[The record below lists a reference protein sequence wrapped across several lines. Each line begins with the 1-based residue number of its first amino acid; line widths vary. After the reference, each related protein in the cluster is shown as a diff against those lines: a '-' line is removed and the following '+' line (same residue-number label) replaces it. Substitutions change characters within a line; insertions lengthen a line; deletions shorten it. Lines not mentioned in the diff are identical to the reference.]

1 MQPTAQTALSV
12 DSLSAAFEHSI
23 TWEDDIWRADPVDV
37 EQVHAKARRKFYDLL
52 DAVTSGR
59 GSGTQA
65 RILLFHGQS
74 GAGKTHLIRALRT
87 GSHRQGKAYFG
98 YAQMTPDVSNY
109 ADYYLRR
116 IIASLEK
123 PYDPDNG
130 GESALTRLTNRLVSM
145 ADVLPE
151 EDLKELREANLDERA
166 LAQLILRLADE
177 IIASPAFA
185 DQDLDVNVV
194 RALLYLQRCDPRI
207 DQRVRQYLQGR
218 QLNELSH
225 AAVAALDPN
234 SGDGRAFEIIE
245 AIGKLIW
252 TVERAA
258 LVFCIDQVEDLR
270 FFEDAEDRFQKAVRD
285 LIQIANRV
293 PTAIIII
300 SCLED
305 FYGQV
310 RGVLAQS
317 YIDRIEKAGP
327 VALLETRT
335 PEEARLIIAKRLEHE
350 ASLRN
355 GGPTFPD
362 PTAFFGPQF
371 FEEFGGL
378 STRRLLEHAQNRLR
392 AQQTNTMED
401 EPEVESPPEKAG
413 FISTL
418 AAALGFAP
426 NNDEPAASEI
436 PPGIDYR
443 DLWQRFS
450 QASEAEMPSNDSE
463 LMDVLIAAL
472 GLAREEWGE
481 QIKFR
486 VKRLEIADD
495 VPAFDLFVTHVR
507 GGGELTFESR
517 VFLCNRPTQG
527 GGLKRQ
533 LEKVLMNMGGRAS
546 FMLRASDFPP
556 NRKNQTAQAF
566 RKFRDNGGRSLL
578 VPIPDWERMMMVR
591 EFHAHHR
598 YDPGFDRWFE
608 QAKLLS
614 GMIPI
619 VQLLRLDLL
628 GPPSGVNVI
637 PVGSGMIRPRTQPT
651 EMFRGQTDAAASSH
665 SSVPEVQPSEERETA
680 GSAAQADPVPVDPPI
695 VEKPSR
701 WAWADWIGWGSSS
714 RTEPLPANDDP
725 LPMSVLLDEG
735 GDDEDSILA
744 GRENGTNRLVRLNR
758 DVLKRHAAVLGGS
771 GSGKT
776 TLALSIIEQLLL
788 RGIPAVLIDRKGD
801 LCSYANPEVWRAH
814 EHEFDE
820 RRAAERR
827 RLAEAID
834 VAVYTPG
841 RASGRPISITLLPN
855 GISELPEHE
864 QQLLANLSA
873 AALGDMPHLKN
884 SATHQKQS
892 GTLSVALKILGSR
905 SRTEVTLNDL
915 IYLLENEDPEL
926 TDLTQRMDPS
936 GKIRRDLVAQLDS
949 LRHRNSALFD
959 AGGESLRM
967 EALLGIG
974 PYAQPGRTRLSIIYT
989 GFLGDNENIL
999 FWVAQ
1004 FLSEALR
1011 FCQRN
1016 PNDELQAVVM
1026 FDEADLY
1033 IPANSKP
1040 ATAEPLQSL
1049 LKRARSA
1056 GLGLMLA
1063 TQSPGDLDY
1072 KSRDQI
1078 TSWFIGRVREDTAL
1092 RKLKAAFQSESGLD
1106 PAAVLPGQTVGEFH
1120 LVQEGLVRSIKAQRS
1135 LISAEQVPFDRIE
1148 QLARETKGQETKQL
1162 PLFGL
1167 R

>member
-1 MQPTAQTALSV
+1 
-12 DSLSAAFEHSI
+12 
-23 TWEDDIWRADPVDV
+23 
-37 EQVHAKARRKFYDLL
+37 
-52 DAVTSGR
+52 
-59 GSGTQA
+59 
-65 RILLFHGQS
+65 
-74 GAGKTHLIRALRT
+74 
-87 GSHRQGKAYFG
+87 
-98 YAQMTPDVSNY
+98 
-109 ADYYLRR
+109 
-116 IIASLEK
+116 
-123 PYDPDNG
+123 
-130 GESALTRLTNRLVSM
+130 
-145 ADVLPE
+145 
-151 EDLKELREANLDERA
+151 
-166 LAQLILRLADE
+166 
-177 IIASPAFA
+177 
-185 DQDLDVNVV
+185 
-194 RALLYLQRCDPRI
+194 
-207 DQRVRQYLQGR
+207 
-218 QLNELSH
+218 
-225 AAVAALDPN
+225 
-234 SGDGRAFEIIE
+234 
-245 AIGKLIW
+245 
-252 TVERAA
+252 
-258 LVFCIDQVEDLR
+258 
-270 FFEDAEDRFQKAVRD
+270 
-285 LIQIANRV
+285 
-293 PTAIIII
+293 
-300 SCLED
+300 
-305 FYGQV
+305 
-310 RGVLAQS
+310 
-317 YIDRIEKAGP
+317 
-327 VALLETRT
+327 
-335 PEEARLIIAKRLEHE
+335 
-350 ASLRN
+350 
-355 GGPTFPD
+355 
-362 PTAFFGPQF
+362 
-371 FEEFGGL
+371 
-378 STRRLLEHAQNRLR
+378 
-392 AQQTNTMED
+392 
-401 EPEVESPPEKAG
+401 
-413 FISTL
+413 
-418 AAALGFAP
+418 
-426 NNDEPAASEI
+426 
-436 PPGIDYR
+436 
-443 DLWQRFS
+443 
-450 QASEAEMPSNDSE
+450 
-463 LMDVLIAAL
+463 
-472 GLAREEWGE
+472 
-481 QIKFR
+481 
-486 VKRLEIADD
+486 
-495 VPAFDLFVTHVR
+495 
-507 GGGELTFESR
+507 ESR

-651 EMFRGQTDAAASSH
+651 EMFRGQTGAAASSH
-665 SSVPEVQPSEERETA
+665 SSVSEVQPSEERETA

-873 AALGDMPHLKN
+873 AALGDMLHLKN

-936 GKIRRDLVAQLDS
+936 GKIRRDLV
-949 LRHRNSALFD
+949 
-959 AGGESLRM
+959 
-967 EALLGIG
+967 
-974 PYAQPGRTRLSIIYT
+974 
-989 GFLGDNENIL
+989 
-999 FWVAQ
+999 
-1004 FLSEALR
+1004 
-1011 FCQRN
+1011 
-1016 PNDELQAVVM
+1016 
-1026 FDEADLY
+1026 
-1033 IPANSKP
+1033 
-1040 ATAEPLQSL
+1040 
-1049 LKRARSA
+1049 
-1056 GLGLMLA
+1056 
-1063 TQSPGDLDY
+1063 
-1072 KSRDQI
+1072 
-1078 TSWFIGRVREDTAL
+1078 
-1092 RKLKAAFQSESGLD
+1092 
-1106 PAAVLPGQTVGEFH
+1106 
-1120 LVQEGLVRSIKAQRS
+1120 
-1135 LISAEQVPFDRIE
+1135 
-1148 QLARETKGQETKQL
+1148 
-1162 PLFGL
+1162 
-1167 R
+1167 